1 MIKRNITKKILAY
14 YKQYPIISLIGP
26 RQSGKTTLVKKIFP
40 KKPYVNLEDLENR
53 EFALNDPKGFLSQ
66 YENGAIIDEAQRVP
80 EIISYLQVVVDE
92 KKKNGLFVLTGSQNF
107 LLMESIGQSLAG
119 RTAIFKLLPF
129 SSSELFSEKV
139 KFNKTKIDDLLFKGF
154 YPKLFDKKVDTVGY
168 YTNYIQTYVERDVRL
183 IKNISNLSIFK
194 KFLNLCAARTGQ
206 LLNISSL
213 AEDCGINQ
221 KTAQSWLSVLEASF
235 IIYLLRP
242 HYKNYNKRVIKM
254 PKIYFYDTGLL
265 CSLLGLTDKKQLKNH
280 YLKGSIFESFVISEF
295 IKYKYNQGAEPNVYF
310 WRDKIG
316 NEIDLL
322 IETPN
327 KIIPIEIKSGQ
338 TINSNYF
345 KGLKYYNNLSQGSG
359 KNSYVVY
366 GGNLKQ
372 SRSEANVLSWEY
384 LHNNIDRILK

>member
-129 SSSELFSEKV
+129 SSSELFSAKV

>member
-1 MIKRNITKKILAY
+1 MIKRSITKKILEY

-26 RQSGKTTLVKKIFP
+26 RQSGKTTLVKNIFP

-66 YENGAIIDEAQRVP
+66 YENGAIIDEVQRVP
-80 EIISYLQVVVDE
+80 ELMSYLQVAADE
-92 KKKNGLFVLTGSQNF
+92 KKKNGLFILTGSQNF

-119 RTAIFKLLPF
+119 RTAIFNLLPF
-129 SSSELFSEKV
+129 SLSELFLAKV
-139 KFNKTKIDDLLFKGF
+139 KFNKTKIDDLLFNGF
-154 YPKLFDKKVDTVGY
+154 YPKLFNQKVDAAGY
-168 YTNYIQTYVERDVRL
+168 YANYIQTYVERDARL
-183 IKNISNLSIFK
+183 IKNISNLSAFK
-194 KFLNLCAARTGQ
+194 RFLNLCAARTGQ

-221 KTAQSWLSVLEASF
+221 KTAKSWLSILEASF

-242 HYKNYNKRVIKM
+242 HYKNYGKRVIKM

-280 YLKGSIFESFVISEF
+280 YLRGGIFESFVISEF
-295 IKYKYNQGAEPNVYF
+295 VKYKYNQGAAPNVYF
-310 WRDKIG
+310 WRNKAG
-316 NEIDLL
+316 NETDLL
-322 IETPN
+322 IEVPN

-338 TINSNYF
+338 TITDNYF
-345 KGLKYYNNLSQGSG
+345 KGLKYYNNLSRGSG
-359 KNSYVVY
+359 KDSYVIY

-372 SRSEANVLSWEY
+372 QRSEGNVFGWKY
-384 LHNNIDRILK
+384 LRNSIGVMLK